1 MTSLLDNYIPKYDFK
16 QQYDDWQTP
25 EYVAV
30 ILLNVNEY
38 SLLANLLIA
47 HRFNKGSDG
56 KKLVQNGELI
66 ENWTKERYKKNPE
79 YENILKEIAEKKGEF
94 TELFI
99 KYLALEST
107 LRRSDVIMNPETSK
121 LTDDK
126 EDYFLKVSACIEW
139 ARNRNYPIH
148 RSIINAYNNVYA
160 DLVYTMPTITRENDI
175 NKCVLDVI
183 KSFEKA
189 NGYPPTSHEEVINRL
204 RFKPTPDVTVKF
216 SEGGK
221 IISFNNQEFSNT
233 QLKSAIKYLLGQI
246 KISTS
251 TNC

>member
-1 MTSLLDNYIPKYDFK
+1 MTSLLDNYVPKYDFMHP
-16 QQYDDWQTP
+16 YDDWLTP
-25 EYVAV
+25 DYVAV
-30 ILLNVNEY
+30 ILLNVDEN
-38 SLLANLLIA
+38 SLLAKLLIA
-47 HRFNKGSDG
+47 HRSNKGSDG
-56 KKLVQNGELI
+56 QKLVKNGELI
-66 ENWTKERYKKNPE
+66 ENWTKEKYKKMPK

-107 LRRSDVIMNPETSK
+107 LGRSDVIMNPKTAK
-121 LTDDK
+121 LTDDG
-126 EDYFLKVSACIEW
+126 EAYLLKVSACIEW

-148 RSIINAYNNVYA
+148 RNIINAYNNVHA
-160 DLVYTMPTITRENDI
+160 DLDYIMPAITRENDI

-221 IISFNNQEFSNT
+221 IISLNNQEYSNT
-233 QLKSAIKYLLGQI
+233 QLKSTIKYLLGQI